1 MLTNDTIVALST
13 PRGEGAIGVIRLSG
27 EKSEEIVAK
36 HIGNGITKAES
47 HSATFSRFQI
57 GDKVL
62 DEVVATIFRNP
73 RSYTGEDVVELSF
86 HGSSYIL
93 SQALEALIESGARL
107 AQPGEFT
114 QRAFMNGKLDLSQA
128 EAVADLIASE
138 SEAEHKLAMHQMRGG
153 FSDEINRL
161 REELINFASLIEL
174 ELDFGEEDVEF
185 ANRDQLVSLVQKIQG
200 FVQNLIESFRYGN
213 AVKQGIPVAIIG
225 KPNAGKSTLLNQ
237 LLNEDR
243 AIVSDIAWT
252 TRDTIE
258 DIAIIEGL
266 KFRFID
272 TAGLRDTDDDIEAQG
287 VARSKQK
294 MGSAS
299 IVLYLIDMSDVSET
313 ENSVDEMRSDLNGA
327 SLIVVANK
335 SDLNAEKLP
344 FVDLQISAKQGE
356 GISELRSQLVRS
368 IQAGNHA
375 QGDVVVTN
383 TRHLEALKATAT
395 ALEAAL
401 SGINSGLSG
410 DLVASDIREAL
421 HQLGSITG
429 EVTPDDLLGNI
440 FSRFCIGK

>member
-1 MLTNDTIVALST
+1 MC
-13 PRGEGAIGVIRLSG
+13 
-27 EKSEEIVAK
+27 
-36 HIGNGITKAES
+36 
-47 HSATFSRFQI
+47 
-57 GDKVL
+57 
-62 DEVVATIFRNP
+62 
-73 RSYTGEDVVELSF
+73 
-86 HGSSYIL
+86 
-93 SQALEALIESGARL
+93 
-107 AQPGEFT
+107 
-114 QRAFMNGKLDLSQA
+114 
-128 EAVADLIASE
+128 
-138 SEAEHKLAMHQMRGG
+138 
-153 FSDEINRL
+153 
-161 REELINFASLIEL
+161 
-174 ELDFGEEDVEF
+174 
-185 ANRDQLVSLVQKIQG
+185 
-200 FVQNLIESFRYGN
+200 
-213 AVKQGIPVAIIG
+213 
-225 KPNAGKSTLLNQ
+225 
-237 LLNEDR
+237 
-243 AIVSDIAWT
+243 
-252 TRDTIE
+252 
-258 DIAIIEGL
+258 
-266 KFRFID
+266 
-272 TAGLRDTDDDIEAQG
+272 
-287 VARSKQK
+287 
-294 MGSAS
+294 
-299 IVLYLIDMSDVSET
+299 DVSET